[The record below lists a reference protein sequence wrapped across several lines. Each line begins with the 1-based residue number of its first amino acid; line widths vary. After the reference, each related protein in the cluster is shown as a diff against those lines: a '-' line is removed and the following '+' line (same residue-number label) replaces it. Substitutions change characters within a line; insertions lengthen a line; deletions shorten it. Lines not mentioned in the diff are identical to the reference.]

1 MARLVS
7 GAPAANRDDSRGGDP
22 LRAVSARVA
31 AGGPATV
38 LRGIRWWRVA
48 VLGIIALYLIGPLI
62 SALWFTVYN
71 PRLRHFSLAPYGQ
84 LFGASGFLT
93 SVRMTFLLA
102 LTTIALEFALLVPA
116 MVAIRLRLP
125 RMRGVVESIAMVPLV
140 VSPVALTAGVS
151 TVLGWGL
158 SGQGGW
164 LFRLDADLQN
174 QSFPLILPLV
184 YAILA
189 LPFAFRALDAG
200 LRAVDLRTLVD
211 ASRGLGAS
219 WPVVFWRVLL
229 PNLRA
234 GLLSGAVLTLAL
246 VFGEYTVASILG
258 FVPFAVWIV
267 QDGQGSGQLPI
278 AVSLLSLL
286 LSWAVLFLVSFLGG
300 RRAAAVTDRS
310 A

>member
-1 MARLVS
+1 MAGLVTDTL
-7 GAPAANRDDSRGGDP
+7 AADRPEPSD
-22 LRAVSARVA
+22 A
-31 AGGPATV
+31 AGPPPGRNLAGRLSRV
-38 LRGIRWWRVA
+38 RWWRVLVLA
-48 VLGIIALYLIGPLI
+48 VVATYLLGPLL

-71 PRLRHFSLAPYGQ
+71 SRLHRFSLAPYGQ
-84 LFGASGFLT
+84 LFGATGFLT
-93 SVRMTFLLA
+93 SVRMTFFLA
-102 LTTIALEFALLVPA
+102 LTTIALEFVLLVPA

-125 RMRGVVESIAMVPLV
+125 RLRGVVESIAMVPLV

-158 SGQGGW
+158 NDQGSW

-184 YAILA
+184 YAILV

-200 LRAVDLRTLVD
+200 LRAVDLKTLVE
-211 ASRGLGAS
+211 AARGLGAS
-219 WPVVFWRVLL
+219 WPVVLWRVLL

-234 GLLSGAVLTLAL
+234 GLLSAAVLTLAL
-246 VFGEYTVASILG
+246 VFGEYTIASILG

>member
-1 MARLVS
+1 MARLV
-7 GAPAANRDDSRGGDP
+7 GTFSR
-22 LRAVSARVA
+22 V
-31 AGGPATV
+31 
-38 LRGIRWWRVA
+38 RWWRVA
-48 VLGIIALYLIGPLI
+48 VLTLVTVYLLGPLL

-71 PRLRHFSLAPYGQ
+71 SRLHQFSLAPYGQ
-84 LFGASGFLT
+84 LFGAAGFLA
-93 SVRMTFLLA
+93 SVRMTFFLA
-102 LTTIALEFALLVPA
+102 LTTIAIEFVLLVPA
-116 MVAIRLRLP
+116 MIAIQLRLP
-125 RMRGVVESIAMVPLV
+125 KLRPVIESIAMVPLV

-158 SGQGGW
+158 NKQGTL

-174 QSFPLILPLV
+174 QSFPLILPLI
-184 YAILA
+184 YAILV
-189 LPFAFRALDAG
+189 LPFAFRSLDAG
-200 LRAVDLRTLVD
+200 LRAVDLKTLVE

-219 WPVVFWRVLL
+219 WLVVLWRVVL
-229 PNLRA
+229 PNLRT

-246 VFGEYTVASILG
+246 VFGEYTIASILT

-278 AVSLLSLL
+278 ATSLLSLL

>member
-1 MARLVS
+1 MARLV
-7 GAPAANRDDSRGGDP
+7 
-22 LRAVSARVA
+22 ARV
-31 AGGPATV
+31 
-38 LRGIRWWRVA
+38 RWWRVA
-48 VLGIIALYLIGPLI
+48 VLGAVTLYLLGPLL

-71 PRLRHFSLAPYGQ
+71 PRLHQFSLAPYGQ

-93 SVRMTFLLA
+93 SVRMTFFLA
-102 LTTIALEFALLVPA
+102 LVTIALEFVLLVPA
-116 MVAIRLRLP
+116 MVAIRLRLH
-125 RMRGVVESIAMVPLV
+125 RLRGVVESIAMVPLV

-158 SGQGGW
+158 NDQGSW

-184 YAILA
+184 YAVLA

-200 LRAVDLRTLVD
+200 LRAVDLRILVE
-211 ASRGLGAS
+211 AARGLGAS
-219 WPVVFWRVLL
+219 WPVVLWRVVL
-229 PNLRA
+229 PNLRS
-234 GLLSGAVLTLAL
+234 GLLSAAVLTLAL
-246 VFGEYTVASILG
+246 VFGEYTIASILG

>member
-1 MARLVS
+1 MAGLLDRL
-7 GAPAANRDDSRGGDP
+7 G
-22 LRAVSARVA
+22 RV
-31 AGGPATV
+31 
-38 LRGIRWWRVA
+38 RWWRVA
-48 VLGIIALYLIGPLI
+48 ILGLVAVYLLGPLF

-71 PRLRHFSLAPYGQ
+71 SRLHQFSLAPYGQ
-84 LFGASGFLT
+84 LFSAPGFLT
-93 SVRMTFLLA
+93 SVRMTFFLA

-116 MVAIRLRLP
+116 MIAIQLRLP
-125 RMRGVVESIAMVPLV
+125 RLRPIIESIAMVPLV

-158 SGQGGW
+158 NDQGSW

-174 QSFPLILPLV
+174 QSFPLILPLI
-184 YAILA
+184 YAILV
-189 LPFAFRALDAG
+189 LPFAFRSLDAG
-200 LRAVDLRTLVD
+200 LRAVDLKTLVE
-211 ASRGLGAS
+211 ASRGLGAP
-219 WPVVFWRVLL
+219 WPVVLWRVIL
-229 PNLRA
+229 PNLRT

-246 VFGEYTVASILG
+246 VFGEYTIASILT

-278 AVSLLSLL
+278 ATSLLSLL

-310 A
+310 T

>member
-1 MARLVS
+1 MARLV
-7 GAPAANRDDSRGGDP
+7 GTFSR
-22 LRAVSARVA
+22 V
-31 AGGPATV
+31 
-38 LRGIRWWRVA
+38 RWWRVA
-48 VLGIIALYLIGPLI
+48 VLTLVTVYLLGPLL

-71 PRLRHFSLAPYGQ
+71 SRLHQFSLAPYGQ
-84 LFGASGFLT
+84 LFGAAGFLA
-93 SVRMTFLLA
+93 SVRMTFFLA
-102 LTTIALEFALLVPA
+102 LTTIAIEFVLLVPA
-116 MVAIRLRLP
+116 MIAIQLRLP
-125 RMRGVVESIAMVPLV
+125 KLRPVIESIAMVPLV

-158 SGQGGW
+158 NKQGTL

-174 QSFPLILPLV
+174 QSFPLILPLI
-184 YAILA
+184 YAILV
-189 LPFAFRALDAG
+189 LPFAFRSLDAG
-200 LRAVDLRTLVD
+200 LRAVDLKTLVE

-219 WPVVFWRVLL
+219 WPVVLWRVIL
-229 PNLRA
+229 PNLRT

-246 VFGEYTVASILG
+246 VFGEYTIASILT

-278 AVSLLSLL
+278 ATSLLSLL

>member
-1 MARLVS
+1 MAGLVTDTLAADRPEPADAASPPPGRNVAARL
-7 GAPAANRDDSRGGDP
+7 SR
-22 LRAVSARVA
+22 V
-31 AGGPATV
+31 
-38 LRGIRWWRVA
+38 RWWRVLVLA
-48 VLGIIALYLIGPLI
+48 VVATYLLGPLL

-71 PRLRHFSLAPYGQ
+71 SRLHRFSLAPYGQ
-84 LFGASGFLT
+84 LFGATGFLT
-93 SVRMTFLLA
+93 SVRMTFFLA
-102 LTTIALEFALLVPA
+102 LTTIALEFVLLVPA

-125 RMRGVVESIAMVPLV
+125 RLRGVVESIAMVPLV

-158 SGQGGW
+158 NDQGSC

-174 QSFPLILPLV
+174 QSIPLILPLV
-184 YAILA
+184 YAILV

-200 LRAVDLRTLVD
+200 LRAVDLKTLVE
-211 ASRGLGAS
+211 AARGLGAS
-219 WPVVFWRVLL
+219 WPVVLWRVLL

-234 GLLSGAVLTLAL
+234 GLLSAAVLTLAL
-246 VFGEYTVASILG
+246 VFGEYTIASILG

>member
-1 MARLVS
+1 MSDVLAADRAEPTRSSSSPPAGRRLTT
-7 GAPAANRDDSRGGDP
+7 R
-22 LRAVSARVA
+22 LARV
-31 AGGPATV
+31 
-38 LRGIRWWRVA
+38 RWWRVA
-48 VLGIIALYLIGPLI
+48 VLGLVAIYLLGPLL

-84 LFGASGFLT
+84 LFGATGFLT

-102 LTTIALEFALLVPA
+102 LATIALEFALLVPA

-125 RMRGVVESIAMVPLV
+125 KLRGVVESIAMVPLV

-158 SGQGGW
+158 NDQGSL

-174 QSFPLILPLV
+174 QSFPLILPFV
-184 YAILA
+184 YAILV

-200 LRAVDLRTLVD
+200 LRAVDLKTLVE

-219 WPVVFWRVLL
+219 WPVVLWRVVL

-246 VFGEYTVASILG
+246 VFGEYTIASILG

>member
-1 MARLVS
+1 MARLV
-7 GAPAANRDDSRGGDP
+7 GTFSR
-22 LRAVSARVA
+22 V
-31 AGGPATV
+31 
-38 LRGIRWWRVA
+38 RWWRVA
-48 VLGIIALYLIGPLI
+48 VLTLVTVYLLGPLL

-71 PRLRHFSLAPYGQ
+71 SRLHQFSLAPYGQ
-84 LFGASGFLT
+84 LFGAAGFLA
-93 SVRMTFLLA
+93 SVRMTFFLA
-102 LTTIALEFALLVPA
+102 LTTIAIEFVLLVPA
-116 MVAIRLRLP
+116 MIAIQLRLP
-125 RMRGVVESIAMVPLV
+125 KLRPVIESIAMVPLV

-158 SGQGGW
+158 NKQGTL

-174 QSFPLILPLV
+174 QSFPLILPLI
-184 YAILA
+184 YAILV
-189 LPFAFRALDAG
+189 LPFAFRSLDAG
-200 LRAVDLRTLVD
+200 LRAVDLKTLVE

-219 WPVVFWRVLL
+219 WPVVLWRVIL
-229 PNLRA
+229 PNLRT

-246 VFGEYTVASILG
+246 VFGEYTIASILG

>member
-1 MARLVS
+1 MAQLVARL
-7 GAPAANRDDSRGGDP
+7 G
-22 LRAVSARVA
+22 RV
-31 AGGPATV
+31 
-38 LRGIRWWRVA
+38 RWWRVA
-48 VLGIIALYLIGPLI
+48 VLGAVAIYLLGPLL

-71 PRLRHFSLAPYGQ
+71 ARLHQFSLAPYGQ
-84 LFGASGFLT
+84 LFGAAGFLT
-93 SVRMTFLLA
+93 SVRMTFFLA
-102 LTTIALEFALLVPA
+102 LTTIAIEFALLVPA
-116 MVAIRLRLP
+116 MVAIQLRLP
-125 RMRGVVESIAMVPLV
+125 RLRPVVESIAMVPLV

-151 TVLGWGL
+151 QVLFWGL
-158 SGQGGW
+158 NDPGSW
-164 LFRLDADLQN
+164 LFRLDADLRN
-174 QSFPLILPLV
+174 QSFPVILPLF
-184 YAILA
+184 YAILV
-189 LPFAFRALDAG
+189 LPFAFRSLDAG
-200 LRAVDLRTLVD
+200 LRAVDLKTLVE

-219 WPVVFWRVLL
+219 WPVVLWRVIV
-229 PNLRA
+229 PNLRT

-246 VFGEYTVASILG
+246 VFGEYTIASILG

>member
-1 MARLVS
+1 MARSL
-7 GAPAANRDDSRGGDP
+7 GALLG
-22 LRAVSARVA
+22 RV
-31 AGGPATV
+31 
-38 LRGIRWWRVA
+38 RWWRVA
-48 VLGIIALYLIGPLI
+48 VLGVVAVYLFGPLL

-71 PRLRHFSLAPYGQ
+71 SRLHQFSLSPYGQ
-84 LFGASGFLT
+84 LFGAAGFLT
-93 SVRMTFLLA
+93 SVRMTFFLA
-102 LTTIALEFALLVPA
+102 LTTIAIEFVLLVPA
-116 MVAIRLRLP
+116 MVAIHLRLP
-125 RMRGVVESIAMVPLV
+125 RLRPVLESIAFVPLV
-140 VSPVALTAGVS
+140 VSPVALAAGVS

-158 SGQGGW
+158 NDQGTW

-174 QSFPLILPLV
+174 QTFPLILPFV
-184 YAILA
+184 FAVLA
-189 LPFAFRALDAG
+189 MPFAFRSLDAG
-200 LRAVDLRTLVD
+200 LRAVDIKTLVE

-219 WPVVFWRVLL
+219 WPVVLWRVLL
-229 PNLRA
+229 PNLRT

-246 VFGEYTVASILG
+246 VFGEYTIASILG

-286 LSWAVLFLVSFLGG
+286 LSWVVLFLVSFLGG

>member
-1 MARLVS
+1 VARSLTN
-7 GAPAANRDDSRGGDP
+7 A
-22 LRAVSARVA
+22 LARV
-31 AGGPATV
+31 
-38 LRGIRWWRVA
+38 RWWRVA
-48 VLGIIALYLIGPLI
+48 VLGVVAVYLLGPLL

-71 PRLRHFSLAPYGQ
+71 SRLHTFSFAPYGQ
-84 LFGASGFLT
+84 LFGAAGFLT
-93 SVRMTFLLA
+93 SVRMTFFLA
-102 LTTIALEFALLVPA
+102 LSTIAIEFVLLVPA
-116 MVAIRLRLP
+116 MIAIHLQLPRLRPVL
-125 RMRGVVESIAMVPLV
+125 ESIAMVPLV

-158 SGQGGW
+158 NDQGSL

-184 YAILA
+184 YAILV
-189 LPFAFRALDAG
+189 LPFAFRSLDAG
-200 LRAVDLRTLVD
+200 LRAVDLKTLVE

-219 WPVVFWRVLL
+219 WPTVLWRVIL
-229 PNLRA
+229 PNLRT

-246 VFGEYTVASILG
+246 VFGEYTIASILG

-278 AVSLLSLL
+278 ATSLLSLL
-286 LSWAVLFLVSFLGG
+286 LSWVVLFFVSFLGG
-300 RRAAAVTDRS
+300 RRAAAFTDRS

>member
-1 MARLVS
+1 MAGLVTDTLAAADRPEPA
-7 GAPAANRDDSRGGDP
+7 GAAGPP
-22 LRAVSARVA
+22 SARSLAERLSRV
-31 AGGPATV
+31 
-38 LRGIRWWRVA
+38 RWWRVLMLA
-48 VLGIIALYLIGPLI
+48 VVAIYLLGPLL

-71 PRLRHFSLAPYGQ
+71 ARLHRFSLAPYGQ

-93 SVRMTFLLA
+93 SVRMTFFLA
-102 LTTIALEFALLVPA
+102 LSTIALEFVLLVPA

-125 RMRGVVESIAMVPLV
+125 RLRGVVESIAMVPLV

-158 SGQGGW
+158 NDQGSW
-164 LFRLDADLQN
+164 MFRLDADLQN

-184 YAILA
+184 YAILV
-189 LPFAFRALDAG
+189 LPFAFRALDAA
-200 LRAVDLRTLVD
+200 LRAVDLKTLVE
-211 ASRGLGAS
+211 AARGLGAS
-219 WPVVFWRVLL
+219 WPVVLWRVLL

-246 VFGEYTVASILG
+246 VFGEYTIASILG

>member
-1 MARLVS
+1 MARLV
-7 GAPAANRDDSRGGDP
+7 
-22 LRAVSARVA
+22 ARV
-31 AGGPATV
+31 
-38 LRGIRWWRVA
+38 RWWRVA
-48 VLGIIALYLIGPLI
+48 VLAVVTLYLLGPLL

-71 PRLRHFSLAPYGQ
+71 PRLHQFSLAPYGQ
-84 LFGASGFLT
+84 LFGAAGFLT
-93 SVRMTFLLA
+93 SLRMTFFLA
-102 LTTIALEFALLVPA
+102 LTTIALEFVLLVPA

-125 RMRGVVESIAMVPLV
+125 RMRGAVESIAMVPLV

-158 SGQGGW
+158 NDQGSP

-200 LRAVDLRTLVD
+200 LRAVDLRILVE
-211 ASRGLGAS
+211 AARGLGAS
-219 WPVVFWRVLL
+219 WPVVLWRVVL
-229 PNLRA
+229 PNLRS
-234 GLLSGAVLTLAL
+234 GLLSAAVLTLAL
-246 VFGEYTVASILG
+246 VFGEYTIASILG

>member
-1 MARLVS
+1 VARLL
-7 GAPAANRDDSRGGDP
+7 GTFSR
-22 LRAVSARVA
+22 V
-31 AGGPATV
+31 
-38 LRGIRWWRVA
+38 RWWRVA
-48 VLGIIALYLIGPLI
+48 ILTLVAVYLLGPLL

-71 PRLRHFSLAPYGQ
+71 SRLHQFSLAPYGQ
-84 LFGASGFLT
+84 LFGATGFLT
-93 SVRMTFLLA
+93 SVRMTFFLA
-102 LTTIALEFALLVPA
+102 LTTIAIEFVLLVPA
-116 MVAIRLRLP
+116 MIAIQLRLP
-125 RMRGVVESIAMVPLV
+125 RLRPVVESIAMVPLV

-158 SGQGGW
+158 NTQGSW

-174 QSFPLILPLV
+174 QSFPLILPLI
-184 YAILA
+184 YAILV
-189 LPFAFRALDAG
+189 LPFAFRSLDAG
-200 LRAVDLRTLVD
+200 LRAVDLKTLVE

-219 WPVVFWRVLL
+219 WPVVLWRVLL
-229 PNLRA
+229 PNLRT

-246 VFGEYTVASILG
+246 VFGEYTIASILT

>member
-1 MARLVS
+1 MARLV
-7 GAPAANRDDSRGGDP
+7 GTFSR
-22 LRAVSARVA
+22 V
-31 AGGPATV
+31 
-38 LRGIRWWRVA
+38 RWWRVA
-48 VLGIIALYLIGPLI
+48 VLTLVTVYLLGPLL

-71 PRLRHFSLAPYGQ
+71 SRLHQFSLAPYGQ
-84 LFGASGFLT
+84 LFGAAGFLT
-93 SVRMTFLLA
+93 SVRMTFFLA
-102 LTTIALEFALLVPA
+102 LTTIAIEFVLLVPA
-116 MVAIRLRLP
+116 MIAIQLRLP
-125 RMRGVVESIAMVPLV
+125 KLRPVIESIAMVPLV

-158 SGQGGW
+158 NKQGTL

-174 QSFPLILPLV
+174 QSFPLILPLI
-184 YAILA
+184 YAILV
-189 LPFAFRALDAG
+189 LPFAFRSLDAG
-200 LRAVDLRTLVD
+200 LRAVDLKTLVE

-219 WPVVFWRVLL
+219 WPVVLWRVIL
-229 PNLRA
+229 PNLRT

-246 VFGEYTVASILG
+246 VFGEYTIASILT

-278 AVSLLSLL
+278 ATSLLSLL